1 MVIVHVEKID
11 KIMSFRVSPSQWGW
25 YTNFQAFMVF
35 VNKAEIAGNTQW
47 AELFCILSTE
57 YTSEN

>member
-11 KIMSFRVSPSQWGW
+11 NLLGEIMSFWVSPSLWGQ

-35 VNKAEIAGNTQW
+35 VNKAEIAGNTQ
-47 AELFCILSTE
+47 
-57 YTSEN
+57 